1 MKKIA
6 KCFIIILIWVVSHYI
21 GGVKMKQNDRLDR
34 SILRTI
40 AALLLLAIAIFFI
53 WLAFALGKVSANIIL
68 IFIVSF
74 VGTTLFFLSIFLISP
89 IFWIIIIG
97 MLIEK
102 ISRKDFIYYRKKLR
116 PFVKKSVEK
125 YLW

>member
-1 MKKIA
+1 
-6 KCFIIILIWVVSHYI
+6 
-21 GGVKMKQNDRLDR
+21 MKQNDRLDR

-74 VGTTLFFLSIFLISP
+74 VGTMLFFLSIFLISP
-89 IFWIIIIG
+89 VFWIIIIG

-102 ISRKDFIYYRKKLR
+102 FSSKDFVYYRRKLR